1 MAEAGAALITS
12 NPSEGSSMTQYEE
25 NQESL
30 IQELT
35 VAEIEQVSGGLAA
48 PWDYSGDF
56 SYCSLY
62 TSGPFEALRCHIN

>member
-1 MAEAGAALITS
+1 
-12 NPSEGSSMTQYEE
+12 MTQYEE

-30 IQELT
+30 IQELSAT
-35 VAEIEQVSGGLAA
+35 EIEQVSGGLAA

-62 TSGPFEALRCHIN
+62 TSGPFEALQCHIN